1 MKNKFC
7 ALALLASTILTME
20 PVYAQDT
27 DSITPPY
34 TINKCLNRAEE
45 LFAKNDYREAL
56 VFYYEGLDMTT
67 NDSVVAKLHFRIGE
81 CLEAVRRYEFA
92 TYHYKLALKSG
103 NLPDILQSRAFMKLE
118 HLPEMAQT
126 EEANRLFKSAM
137 ELYSKRNIRAA
148 IDDYL
153 ASLRLMPTLMEKN
166 ENGLIEDGVK
176 YLTYLSET
184 RDKEPDRLLKLATLL
199 ELRGDIEKS
208 IETFQQIIIIYPDS
222 DQARQA
228 EEKLDNFTAR
238 KTSYLETAKPHDAV
252 SEVLSAENVV
262 IFQDTFEFRNAGSIA
277 RDVEGGGF
285 SLKAF
290 NERDGIP
297 ANRFEWFSIV
307 LGKGSEQ
314 RDYLFSAA
322 DGMEQN
328 SITFDTATSKYY
340 ITFSDVS
347 QTKGYIQD
355 LYGGGKQAVP
365 LFSSIRVLVKIEH
378 KYE

>member
-1 MKNKFC
+1 MKNRFC
-7 ALALLASTILTME
+7 ALTLLASAFFVLE
-20 PVYAQDT
+20 PAYAQNS

-56 VFYYEGLDMTT
+56 VFYYEGLEMTT
-67 NDSVVAKLHFRIGE
+67 NESVVAKLHFRIGE

-92 TYHYKLALKSG
+92 TYHYKIALKSG

-126 EEANRLFKSAM
+126 EEANRLFNSAM
-137 ELYSKRNIRAA
+137 ELYRKRNIRAA

-199 ELRGDIEKS
+199 ELRGDVEKS
-208 IETFQQIIIIYPDS
+208 IETLQQIIIIYPDS

-228 EEKLDNFTAR
+228 EEKLDNFSAR
-238 KTSYLETAKPHDAV
+238 KTSYLETAKTHDAV
-252 SEVLSAENVV
+252 AEVVSAENVV
-262 IFQDTFEFRNAGSIA
+262 IFQDTFEFRNAGSIS

-285 SLKAF
+285 TLKAF

-307 LGKGSEQ
+307 LGRGSEQ

-322 DGMEQN
+322 DGMDQN
-328 SITFDTATSKYY
+328 SIAFDTATSKYY

>member
-27 DSITPPY
+27 DSVTPPY

>member
-1 MKNKFC
+1 MRSRIVAGIIFAMALWESSF
-7 ALALLASTILTME
+7 ALAES
-20 PVYAQDT
+20 T

-34 TINKCLNRAEE
+34 IITKCLGRAEE

-56 VFYYEGLDMTT
+56 VFYYEGLGMT
-67 NDSVVAKLHFRIGE
+67 NNESVIAKLHFRIGE

-92 TYHYKLALKSG
+92 TYHYKIALKSG
-103 NLPDILQSRAFMKLE
+103 NLSDVLQSRAFMKLE

-137 ELYSKRNIRAA
+137 DLYRRSNIRAA

-176 YLTYLSET
+176 YLTYLTET

-208 IETFQQIIIIYPDS
+208 IETLQQIIIIYPDS
-222 DQARQA
+222 DEARQA
-228 EEKLDNFTAR
+228 EEKLENFSSKKTA
-238 KTSYLETAKPHDAV
+238 YLETTKTHDAIA
-252 SEVLSAENVV
+252 EVVTAENVV
-262 IFQDTFEFRNAGSIA
+262 VFQDTFEFTNAGLVSREVDGCA
-277 RDVEGGGF
+277 FE
-285 SLKAF
+285 LKAF
-290 NERDGIP
+290 NEREGIP
-297 ANRFEWFSIV
+297 ANRFEWFSIT
-307 LGKGSEQ
+307 LGKNSEQ
-314 RDYLFSAA
+314 KEFLFSAS
-322 DGMEQN
+322 D
-328 SITFDTATSKYY
+328 SDLDSFSFDTVKNKYY
-340 ITFSDVS
+340 VTFSDIS
-347 QTKGYIQD
+347 LTKSYIQD
-355 LYGGGKQAVP
+355 LYNGGKTAVP

>member
-7 ALALLASTILTME
+7 AIALLASAILTME
-20 PVYAQDT
+20 PAYAQDT
-27 DSITPPY
+27 DSVTSPY

-56 VFYYEGLDMTT
+56 IFYYEGLGMTT

-92 TYHYKLALKSG
+92 TYHYKLALKGG

-228 EEKLDNFTAR
+228 EEKLDNFSAR

-252 SEVLSAENVV
+252 SEVVSAENVV
-262 IFQDTFEFRNAGSIA
+262 IFQDTFEFRNAGSIS

-322 DGMEQN
+322 DGMDQN

-355 LYGGGKQAVP
+355 LYGGGTQAVP

>member
-1 MKNKFC
+1 MKNKFY
-7 ALALLASTILTME
+7 ALALLASSILTME
-20 PVYAQDT
+20 PAYAQDT

-184 RDKEPDRLLKLATLL
+184 KDKEPDRLLKLATLL

>member
-1 MKNKFC
+1 MRNRLLVWVLFSSVF
-7 ALALLASTILTME
+7 LADGYLF
-20 PVYAQDT
+20 AQNN

-34 TINKCLNRAEE
+34 IITKCLSRAEE

-56 VFYYEGLDMTT
+56 IFYYEGLGMTE
-67 NDSVVAKLHFRIGE
+67 NESVIAKLHFRIGE

-103 NLPDILQSRAFMKLE
+103 NLSDVLQSRAFMKLE

-126 EEANRLFKSAM
+126 EEANRLFNSAM
-137 ELYSKRNIRAA
+137 ALYRRRNIRAA

-153 ASLRLMPTLMEKN
+153 ASLRLMPTLMEKD

-208 IETFQQIIIIYPDS
+208 IETLQQIIIIYPDS

-228 EEKLDNFTAR
+228 DEKLENFSSK
-238 KTSYLETAKPHDAV
+238 KTSYIETAKTHDAI
-252 SEVLSAENVV
+252 SEVVTAENVV
-262 IFQDTFEFRNAGSIA
+262 IFQDTFEFRNVGSIS
-277 RDVEGGGF
+277 REVEGGGF
-285 SLKAF
+285 ALKAF

-307 LGKGSEQ
+307 LGKGAEQ
-314 RDYLFSAA
+314 RDYLFSAS
-322 DGMEQN
+322 DGMDRN
-328 SITFDTATSKYY
+328 SLTFDTATSRYY
-340 ITFSDVS
+340 VTFSDVS
-347 QTKGYIQD
+347 ITKGYIQD
-355 LYGGGKQAVP
+355 LYGGGATAVP
-365 LFSSIRVLVKIEH
+365 LFSSIRVLVKVEH